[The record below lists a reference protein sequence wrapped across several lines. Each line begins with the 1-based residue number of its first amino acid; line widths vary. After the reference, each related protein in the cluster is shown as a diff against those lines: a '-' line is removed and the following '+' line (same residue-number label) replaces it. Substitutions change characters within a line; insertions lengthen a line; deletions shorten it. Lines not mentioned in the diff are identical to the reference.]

1 MSLTSW
7 KSEFY
12 PVDAADVAADSV
24 SDVHLLE
31 HSIRKWEGRLP
42 QNLER
47 HGLAVDKFCRTDI
60 VEQPK
65 GDLFIFGS
73 QSCSLCRVY
82 SHFEQEVPCG
92 DCPIVKLT
100 GRKCF
105 ESEMYD
111 SNEGY
116 YIQAYKMSPV
126 ILIIV
131 LQQALA
137 MTRKHMKQEQRAA
150 YANYPL
156 SIQDTPTST
165 CYTTPDGDNT
175 YLMTLVY
182 TDRPENHWSQ
192 TVWDLMR
199 AGF

>member
-1 MSLTSW
+1 MSLESW

-12 PVDAADVAADSV
+12 PVDAADVAAGNV

-31 HSIRKWEGRLP
+31 HSIRKWVGRLP

-47 HGLAVDKFCRTDI
+47 HGLVVDRFCRTDI

-65 GDLFIFGS
+65 GDFFIFGS
-73 QSCSLCRVY
+73 QSCSLCRMY
-82 SHFEQEVPCG
+82 SHFEQDVPCG

-100 GRKCF
+100 TRKCF
-105 ESEMYD
+105 ESEMHD

-137 MTRKHMKQEQRAA
+137 MTWRNLKQKQRAA

-165 CYTTPDGDNT
+165 SYTTPDGDNT
-175 YLMTLVY
+175 YLMTLAY

-192 TVWDLMR
+192 TVWDLML